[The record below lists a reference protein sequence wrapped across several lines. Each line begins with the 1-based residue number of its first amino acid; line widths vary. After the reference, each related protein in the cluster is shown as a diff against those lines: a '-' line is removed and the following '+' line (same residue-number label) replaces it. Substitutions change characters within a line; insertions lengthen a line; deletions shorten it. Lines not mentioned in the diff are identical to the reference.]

1 MRGVHAGLPLRN
13 KKRSELGRLFL
24 NLEFCAHYLQM
35 DIGAALIYNL
45 LEPYITN
52 VGVIG
57 WPDRAK
63 QFF

>member
-1 MRGVHAGLPLRN
+1 MRGVHAGLSLRN
-13 KKRSELGRLFL
+13 EKGRELGYLFSSPG
-24 NLEFCAHYLQM
+24 FCAHYLLM

-57 WPDRAK
+57 
-63 QFF
+63 